1 MTLRLVWLCML
12 TLGLSAC
19 GSNGGGG
26 GGGPGGAAPVVTT
39 APVASVPWTDRIGAL
54 GTARASESIMITSK
68 LSERVARVRF
78 ESGQRVEAGQVLV
91 DLDVGG
97 DVADLE
103 SARTTFREAQ
113 RQFERQRQLAESQL
127 ISTSQLDTQ
136 RAARDAAEA
145 QVKQSMARVSDRVIV
160 APFAG
165 VLGLREVSPGQLLG
179 PGSTITTLDA
189 IDAME
194 VDFAIPEVQ
203 LSLVR
208 DGLMVEAR
216 SDAWPGEVFAGRVV
230 SVDSRVDVATRSIT
244 VRAVVDNTESKLL
257 PGMLLS
263 MSILQAER
271 QALVIPEIAV
281 QQNGSTS
288 FVYRVAA
295 GNTVEAATV
304 TLGARDS
311 GRVEI
316 RDGLSVGD
324 RIVIDGTVKLRPGS
338 TFREAAPPAVELAPV
353 EGSTPSARG

>member
-1 MTLRLVWLCML
+1 
-12 TLGLSAC
+12 
-19 GSNGGGG
+19 
-26 GGGPGGAAPVVTT
+26 VVTT
-39 APVASVPWTDRIGAL
+39 APVESVPWTDRISAL
-54 GTARASESIMITSK
+54 GTARASESIAITSK

-103 SARTTFREAQ
+103 AARTAYREAQ
-113 RQFERQRQLAESQL
+113 RQFDRQRQLAERQL

-136 RAARDAAEA
+136 RAVRDAADA

-189 IDAME
+189 IDVME

-203 LSLVR
+203 LSLVG
-208 DGLMVEAR
+208 DGLAVEAR
-216 SDAWPGEVFAGRVV
+216 SDAWPKEVFSGRVL

-244 VRAVVDNTESKLL
+244 VRAVVDNTEGRLL

-263 MSILQAER
+263 MSILQPER
-271 QALVIPEIAV
+271 QTVAVPEIAV
-281 QQNGSTS
+281 QQNGGMS
-288 FVYRVAA
+288 FVYRAGA
-295 GNTVEAATV
+295 GNTAEMTPV
-304 TLGARDS
+304 TLGIRSA

-316 RDGLSVGD
+316 RDGLTVGD
-324 RIVIDGTVKLRPGS
+324 RIVIDGAVKLRPGA
-338 TFREAAPPAVELAPV
+338 TFREAKSVAAESVDVP
-353 EGSTPSARG
+353 GSAPSARG